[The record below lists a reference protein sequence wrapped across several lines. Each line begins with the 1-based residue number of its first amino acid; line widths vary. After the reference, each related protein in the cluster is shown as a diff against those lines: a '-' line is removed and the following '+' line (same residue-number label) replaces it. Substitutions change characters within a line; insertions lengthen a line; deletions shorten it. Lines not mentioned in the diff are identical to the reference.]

1 MAKTKPTI
9 KEIVEF
15 IKKEGGQEITE
26 EDKKTDWYKFA
37 FKKPSCFK
45 SKMIHKKAV

>member
-9 KEIVEF
+9 KEIIAF
-15 IKKEGGQEITE
+15 IEKEGGQKVTE

-37 FKKPSCFK
+37 SKKPSCFK
-45 SKMIHKKAV
+45 SKMIHKRAV